1 MNKTIFTGSA
11 VALVTPFKG
20 STTDYDNFAKLI
32 EYHIAHKTDALVI
45 CGTTGEA
52 STMPDDEH
60 IEAIRFAVEV
70 TAKRL
75 PVIAGIGSN
84 DTAHGINLSKRAAQA
99 GADAFLNVTPY
110 YNKANVSGLTEH
122 YRKMCSCC
130 DVPTILYNVP
140 GRTGVNIPLSV
151 YENLKDVDTIVAVKE
166 ASGNFSYTMQ
176 VAAEFGDRYD
186 LYSGNDDIVVPMLA
200 IGGKGVIS
208 VLANVMP
215 DETHDMCEL
224 FFEGKTEE
232 SAKIQLELLDLINAL
247 FIEVN
252 PAPVKTALDLMGF
265 EVGNLR
271 LPLGELSPANKEELI
286 RVMKKHGLL
295 K

>member
-1 MNKTIFTGSA
+1 MNNTVFTGSA

-20 STTDYDNFAKLI
+20 NETDYDNFEKLI

-60 IEAIRFAVEV
+60 VEAIRFAVQV
-70 TAKRL
+70 TKKRL

-84 DTAHGINLSKRAAQA
+84 DTFHGINLCKRAAQA

-110 YNKANVSGLTEH
+110 YNKANLSGLTEH

-130 DVPTILYNVP
+130 DIPTILYNVP
-140 GRTGVNIPLSV
+140 GRTGVNIPLKV
-151 YENLKDVDTIVAVKE
+151 YDNLKDVDTIVAVKE
-166 ASGNFSYTMQ
+166 ASGNFSYTME
-176 VAAEFGDRYD
+176 VAARFGDRYD
-186 LYSGNDDIVVPMLA
+186 LYSGNDDLIVPILS

-215 DETHDMCEL
+215 DETHDICEL
-224 FFEGKTEE
+224 YFNGKTKE
-232 SAKIQLELLDLINAL
+232 SADLQLKLLDLINAL

-271 LPLGELSPANKEELI
+271 LPLGELTPENRAELERI
-286 RVMKKHGLL
+286 MRKHNLL